1 FNLHIF
7 NIPYLAILKI
17 WFQSIDNS
25 YLILFGQFFHSLQI
39 HWNRGWG
46 AGGSVGKRSLFLPT
60 NTFHEQKKSECS
72 SQIFKFVSSLA
83 KQIER
88 EIENILICETEAR
101 LTLLEEVSSSELDEG
116 ESQIS
121 KIRPLWRTS
130 KKVSDDKEQ

>member
-1 FNLHIF
+1 MFGIGVLESKKNREVTQGLALVLLIF
-7 NIPYLAILKI
+7 CAVIFPV
-17 WFQSIDNS
+17 
-25 YLILFGQFFHSLQI
+25 HSQI